1 MAGRILR
8 GEKREGRNFSYSFDD
23 GKINVQQ
30 TRTYRVETNSKS
42 ILDEEVALTPGL
54 PIAGITLLSS
64 GAICKSVQA
73 YRDDKNAY
81 WWNVVCQFNNERP
94 SQQTP
99 PGQQDNPDP
108 TTWIPI
114 WRWTTE
120 YTREPDVN
128 NDNDLVKNTNHR
140 PFSEQRTVDT
150 PIFVAKFSQYMPATI
165 KEIRPTGTTPGTSP
179 LYLTD
184 FASVVND
191 ATYKNADADQ
201 LLCILDAAEYGTYNG
216 FDACRLDLTVKWKR
230 NTWLEYYWARDRWY
244 WDGANGLKPIK
255 DKEGRQVEWFLTS
268 SGGIAGNPVTGT
280 APSISTVGTVSIRRY
295 DLVDFNTLFRTI

>member
-1 MAGRILR
+1 
-8 GEKREGRNFSYSFDD
+8 
-23 GKINVQQ
+23 
-30 TRTYRVETNSKS
+30 
-42 ILDEEVALTPGL
+42 LDEEISLTPGL
-54 PIAGITLLSS
+54 PIAGITMLTS

-73 YRDDKNAY
+73 YRDEKNAY
-81 WWNVVCQFNNERP
+81 WWNVVCQFSNERP

-99 PGQQDNPDP
+99 PGQQENPDP

-114 WRWTTE
+114 WRWQTE

-128 NDNDLVKNTNHR
+128 NDSQLVKNTNNR

-150 PIFVAKFSQYMPATI
+150 PVFVAKLTQYMPATI
-165 KEIRPTGTTPGTSP
+165 KEIRPTGTTAGSDP

-191 ATYKNADADQ
+191 ATYKDADADQ
-201 LLCILDAAEYGTYNG
+201 LLCILDSAEYGTYNG
-216 FDACRLDLTVKWKR
+216 FAACKLDLTIKWKR
-230 NTWLEYYWARDRWY
+230 NTWLEYYWARDKWY

-268 SGGIAGNPVTGT
+268 TGGIAGNPITGT
-280 APSISTVGTVSIRRY
+280 APSISTVGNVSIRRY
-295 DLVDFNTLFRTI
+295 DPVDFSKLFRTL